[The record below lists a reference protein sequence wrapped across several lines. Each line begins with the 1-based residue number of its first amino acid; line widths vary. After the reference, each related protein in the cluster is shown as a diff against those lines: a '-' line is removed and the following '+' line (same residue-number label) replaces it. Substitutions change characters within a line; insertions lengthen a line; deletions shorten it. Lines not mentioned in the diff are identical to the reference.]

1 MPTGISGVKL
11 GFITAMLL
19 DERQVSKGYEHH
31 LRHRI
36 RAKLATL
43 TVLELPLLEKSG
55 FCVSANSNAL
65 VAQPDRI
72 KEA

>member
-19 DERQVSKGYEHH
+19 DERQVTKGYEHH

-43 TVLELPLLEKSG
+43 TVLELPLLKSG